1 LITVGNHSTTARRF
15 AVVVALLLIAVF
27 VLHPACPPEPTHHA
41 AFTPGISEEICHHGE
56 THHAS
61 PVAPAQAAVQVS
73 SLSFTTP
80 DADGTPVARPARTA
94 QPPSRGEHVT
104 TGRTLLLDLG
114 ISRT

>member
-1 LITVGNHSTTARRF
+1 MRNHPATARRS
-15 AVVVALLLIAVF
+15 AVVVALMLLAVF
-27 VLHPACPPEPTHHA
+27 VLHPACPPEPSHHA
-41 AFTPGISEEICHHGE
+41 AFTPGVSGEICHHGE

-61 PVAPAQAAVQVS
+61 PAAPAQAAVQVS
-73 SLSFTTP
+73 ALSFPTP

-94 QPPSRGEHVT
+94 EPSARGERVT